1 MRKIFSFLVA
11 LIMMFSVCSCSK
23 TATVS
28 YDIESEIEN
37 IKSIFTCVTIDNLM
51 EVYSEEITSL
61 DDLEFDGT
69 FAGIDGTYEI
79 ELYEEGDNDIH
90 EAGEIY
96 SITFSW
102 DYNKEV
108 PLEDIA
114 KAMTDYLGEP
124 SYKDVEWGSYYWL
137 ATEMN
142 EITKF
147 SNAPFGNCFDVDIY
161 GDDCCI
167 CFGLSTT

>member
-1 MRKIFSFLVA
+1 MKRKIFVIMLVA
-11 LIMMFSVCSCSK
+11 LFTLSLCACGQSK
-23 TATVS
+23 TIE
-28 YDIESEIEN
+28 YDIEGDINYIKDIFSCVNIE
-37 IKSIFTCVTIDNLM
+37 TLA
-51 EVYSEEITSL
+51 EEYSDKITDY

-69 FAGIDGTYEI
+69 FAGIKGTYEI
-79 ELYEEGDNDIH
+79 ELYGENSDGFPAGD
-90 EAGEIY
+90 IY

-102 DYNKEV
+102 DYDQEV
-108 PLEDIA
+108 PLEEVA
-114 KAMTDYLGEP
+114 AFMTDYLGEP
-124 SYKDVEWGSYYWL
+124 GYKDVEWGSYYWL